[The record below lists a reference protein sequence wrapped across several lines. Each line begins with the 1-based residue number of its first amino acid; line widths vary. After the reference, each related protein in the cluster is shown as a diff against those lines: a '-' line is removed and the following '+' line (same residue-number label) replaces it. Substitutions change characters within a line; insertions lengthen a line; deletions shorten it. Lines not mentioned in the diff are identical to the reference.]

1 MINNIYIY
9 LYVSAF
15 PWRVGIDYCKSTGSY
30 PIGNVNLSNI
40 ASACENVISVERSWI
55 GVVRD
60 QYIGQDQG
68 TICFLI
74 LIKTP
79 TDIHLNPFLVKMQ
92 KKFRETFF

>member
-9 LYVSAF
+9 LYVSAS
-15 PWRVGIDYCKSTGSY
+15 PWREAIDNCKSTGSY

-40 ASACENVISVERSWI
+40 TSACENVSNERPRWV

-68 TICFLI
+68 TICLSYFY
-74 LIKTP
+74 
-79 TDIHLNPFLVKMQ
+79 
-92 KKFRETFF
+92 